1 MKIKNINFLAKANIK
16 GNRKSIFI
24 TAFMVIL
31 VISLTLIS
39 SYAVTINRAVTDYKN
54 DIRARMITFSPIEN
68 GAVTDELKSKLM
80 SFDHVEDIYEL
91 KGIINQHMDVVDVS
105 DENGEYKDFYKGNE
119 NLNSSLQLYP
129 LIGDEKMDVMA
140 GKSLDESPVY
150 SCIIPSL
157 FYPFEYENTDSD
169 LNYIDGESLIGKT
182 ITVTPS
188 YGDGLEVFYNID
200 PELVMYEC
208 ICLQLN
214 IS

>member
-1 MKIKNINFLAKANIK
+1 
-16 GNRKSIFI
+16 
-24 TAFMVIL
+24 
-31 VISLTLIS
+31 
-39 SYAVTINRAVTDYKN
+39 
-54 DIRARMITFSPIEN
+54 
-68 GAVTDELKSKLM
+68 
-80 SFDHVEDIYEL
+80 
-91 KGIINQHMDVVDVS
+91 
-105 DENGEYKDFYKGNE
+105 
-119 NLNSSLQLYP
+119 
-129 LIGDEKMDVMA
+129 MDVMA

-188 YGDGLEVFYNID
+188 NGDGLEVFIISTLNWQCMKIK
-200 PELVMYEC
+200 LC

>member
-54 DIRARMITFSPIEN
+54 DIRARMITFSPIDN

-91 KGIINQHMDVVDVS
+91 KGIINQYMDVVDVS

-119 NLNSSLQLYP
+119 DLNCSLNLYP

-150 SCIIPSL
+150 S
-157 FYPFEYENTDSD
+157 
-169 LNYIDGESLIGKT
+169 
-182 ITVTPS
+182 
-188 YGDGLEVFYNID
+188 
-200 PELVMYEC
+200 
-208 ICLQLN
+208 
-214 IS
+214 